1 MHDYIA
7 AMQDD
12 FSQCLVLNTRMAARA
27 ITRRADRKL
36 RPFGVTAAQ
45 FTILTSLQSR
55 PGLSVTEMAE
65 SIAMDRTTLS
75 RNLDLLETKGVVV
88 STHPPGVNG
97 RVCVLTDAGRDLVQQ
112 MLPVWRASQSE
123 LREMLVRPDFAVV
136 ITALQQ
142 LSRL

>member
-1 MHDYIA
+1 
-7 AMQDD
+7 MQDD

-45 FTILTSLQSR
+45 FTIMTSLQSR
-55 PGLSVTEMAE
+55 TGLSVTEMAE

-75 RNLDLLETKGVVV
+75 RNLDLLETKGVVA
-88 STHPPGVNG
+88 SARSSRANG
-97 RVCVLTDAGRDLVQQ
+97 RVCALTDEGRELVAQ
-112 MLPVWRASQSE
+112 MLPVWRESQAE
-123 LREMLVRPDFAVV
+123 LRETLVRPDFAVV
-136 ITALQQ
+136 VTALQQ

>member
-1 MHDYIA
+1 
-7 AMQDD
+7 MQDD

-45 FTILTSLQSR
+45 FTIMTSLQSR

-75 RNLDLLETKGVVV
+75 RNLDLLEAKGVVA
-88 STHPPGVNG
+88 STRPSRGNG
-97 RVCVLTDAGRDLVQQ
+97 RVCALTGEGQELVAQ
-112 MLPVWRASQSE
+112 MLPVWRESQAE
-123 LREMLVRPDFAVV
+123 LRETLVRPDFAVV
-136 ITALQQ
+136 VTALQQ